1 MCWRFGLRWRSLPR
15 QAQEPNPNR
24 RHRRDAMPKIKH
36 IALSTQD
43 VDKTAKFYIEVFGMK
58 EIAKIDSPGARGY
71 YLSDGDL
78 NLAILNFKNDAV
90 AGVERGKDW
99 SGIHHIGFQVESLE
113 AITERLKAAGAAPRE
128 DINQALGVGHAGHRY
143 ANVEVKYSGPDG
155 VTVDVSETGWV
166 GTSGLE

>member
-1 MCWRFGLRWRSLPR
+1 
-15 QAQEPNPNR
+15 
-24 RHRRDAMPKIKH
+24 MPKIKH

-43 VDKTAKFYIEVFGMK
+43 VDKTAKFYIDVFGMK
-58 EIAKIDSPGARGY
+58 EIARIDGPGARGY

-113 AITERLKAAGAAPRE
+113 AIAERLAQVGSQRRD
-128 DINQALGVGHAGHRY
+128 DINNALGLGRTSQRN
-143 ANVEVKYSGPDG
+143 ANVEVKYTAPDG
-155 VTVDVSETGWV
+155 VTVDISETGWV
-166 GTSGLE
+166 GTPTFNPQ

>member
-1 MCWRFGLRWRSLPR
+1 
-15 QAQEPNPNR
+15 
-24 RHRRDAMPKIKH
+24 MPKIKH

-43 VDKTAKFYIEVFGMK
+43 VEKTARFYIDVFGMK
-58 EIAKIDSPGARGY
+58 EIARIDDPGTTGCF
-71 YLSDGDL
+71 LSDGDL

-90 AGVERGKDW
+90 AGVERGTGW

-113 AITERLKAAGAAPRE
+113 AITERLKAAGSTPRD
-128 DINQALGVGHAGHRY
+128 DIKQALGVGHAGHRY
-143 ANVEVKYSGPDG
+143 ANVEVKYKAPDG